1 MPTVCIT
8 AGAKNTGFAIAE
20 KFAEEGFDVA
30 FTARSREEIASAE
43 KSLSEKYKVK
53 IKGYI
58 LELTDIN
65 NVRTVFAEI
74 KKDFGGLDTFVANAA
89 NLGIDM
95 KFLTVTEAE
104 YSSVVDTNLKGS
116 FFCAQQA
123 ALIMKEQGRGSIV
136 FISSVHSKGAII
148 GRSLYTASKGGINAL
163 SKAMSIEL
171 AQYGIRSNCIIAGA
185 IRTNRWDGLTPEQEA
200 AKRAN
205 WPLGIES
212 TGEDIANGVFYLG
225 TDLSKTVTG
234 SELAIDSGILN
245 SLLPYKEM
253 CKK

>member
-1 MPTVCIT
+1 MPTVFIT
-8 AGAKNTGFAIAE
+8 AGAKNTGLAIAE
-20 KFAEEGFDVA
+20 KFAKEGYNIA
-30 FTARSREEIASAE
+30 ISSRNNSEIKEADR
-43 KSLSEKYKVK
+43 LISEKYGVK
-53 IKGYI
+53 SKGYV
-58 LELTDIN
+58 LDITN
-65 NVRTVFAEI
+65 CENIKSVFEEI
-74 KKDFGGLDTFVANAA
+74 KKDFGGLDIFVANAA

-95 KFLTVTEAE
+95 KFLTVTEEE
-104 YSSVVDTNLKGS
+104 YDSVMDTNLKGS

-123 ALIMKEQGRGSIV
+123 ALIMKEHGGSIV
-136 FISSVHSKGAII
+136 FISSVHSKQAIF
-148 GRSLYTASKGGINAL
+148 GRSLYTASKGGVNAL
-163 SKAMSIEL
+163 STAMSIEL

-200 AKRAN
+200 ARRAN

-234 SELAIDSGILN
+234 SELVIDSGLLN

-253 CKK
+253 CK

>member
-1 MPTVCIT
+1 MATVFIT
-8 AGAKNTGFAIAE
+8 AGAKNTGYAIAE
-20 KFAEEGFDVA
+20 KFAMAGYNVA
-30 FTARSREEIASAE
+30 ISSRSESEIKEAE
-43 KSLSEKYKVK
+43 KSLSEKYGVK
-53 IKGYI
+53 TKGYF
-58 LELTDIN
+58 LEITDYENIKS
-65 NVRTVFAEI
+65 VFEEI

-89 NLGIDM
+89 NLGVDM
-95 KFLTVTEAE
+95 KFLTITEE
-104 YSSVVDTNLKGS
+104 EFDSVVDTNLKGS

-123 ALIMKEQGRGSIV
+123 ALIMKEQKKGSIV
-136 FISSVHSKGAII
+136 FISSVHSKQAIF

-185 IRTNRWDGLTPEQEA
+185 IRTNRWDDVTPEQEA
-200 AKRAN
+200 ARRAN

-234 SELAIDSGILN
+234 SELAIDSGLLN

-253 CKK
+253 CK

>member
-1 MPTVCIT
+1 MATVFIT
-8 AGAKNTGFAIAE
+8 AGSKNTGYAIAE
-20 KFAEEGFDVA
+20 KFAMEGYNVA
-30 FTARSREEIASAE
+30 ISSREIAEAQE
-43 KSLSEKYKVK
+43 AAKIISEKYNVK
-53 IKGYI
+53 SKGYK
-58 LELTDIN
+58 LEITDIN
-65 NVRTVFAEI
+65 EI
-74 KKDFGGLDTFVANAA
+74 KSVFKSIKEDFGGLDTFVANAA
-89 NLGIDM
+89 NLGVDM
-95 KFLTVTEAE
+95 KFLTVTEE
-104 YSSVVDTNLKGS
+104 EFGSVVDTNLKGS

-123 ALIMKEQGRGSIV
+123 AHIMKEQGKGSII
-136 FISSVHSKGAII
+136 FISSVHSKQAIF

-171 AQYGIRSNCIIAGA
+171 AQYGIRSNCILAGA
-185 IRTNRWDGLTPEQEA
+185 IRTNRWDNLTPEQEA
-200 AKRAN
+200 ARRAN

-253 CKK
+253 CK

>member
-1 MPTVCIT
+1 VPTVCIT

-30 FTARSREEIASAE
+30 FTARNREEITSAE
-43 KSLSEKYKVK
+43 KSLSKKYKVK

-65 NVRTVFAEI
+65 NVRSVFSEI

-89 NLGIDM
+89 NLGVNM
-95 KFLTVTEAE
+95 NLLTVTEAE
-104 YSSVVDTNLKGS
+104 YNSVVDTNLKGS

-123 ALIMKEQGRGSIV
+123 ALIMKEQGKGSIV
-136 FISSVHSKGAII
+136 FISSVHSKQAIF
-148 GRSLYTASKGGINAL
+148 GRALYTASKGGVNSL
-163 SKAMSIEL
+163 STAMSIEL

-185 IRTNRWDGLTPEQEA
+185 IRTNRWDNFTEEQEA

-212 TGEDIANGVFYLG
+212 TGEDVANGVFYLG
-225 TDLSKTVTG
+225 SDLSKTVTG
-234 SELAIDSGILN
+234 TELTIDSGILN
-245 SLLPYKEM
+245 CLLPYKEM
-253 CKK
+253 CK